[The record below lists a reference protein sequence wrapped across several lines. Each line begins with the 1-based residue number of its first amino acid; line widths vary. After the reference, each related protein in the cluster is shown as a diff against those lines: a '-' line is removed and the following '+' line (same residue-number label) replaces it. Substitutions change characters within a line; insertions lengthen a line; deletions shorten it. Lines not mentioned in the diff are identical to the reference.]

1 MGTDEIRLISEVET
15 ANSEKKPRVAIIIL
29 NWNGWLDTIE
39 CLESVFQMK
48 YPYYDVI
55 VVDNG
60 SENNSLEKIKEY
72 LGGKIQV
79 GSQLIRYTR
88 DNKPIKYIEFTQREV
103 ESSNKFGEDI
113 SEVSPGKRTIIIKN
127 EKNYGFA
134 EGNNIAIRYVLNNQ
148 KQKYILI
155 LNNDTVVDKSL
166 LDNLVF
172 HAESDEMIGFI
183 GPKTYYYDY
192 HGRSDIINF
201 AGGRLDVMRGNSY
214 PIGFQEVD
222 KGQYDR
228 ITTVDYVEGS
238 CFLAR
243 KEVFEKIGYFDKY
256 FFTYWEETDLC
267 MRARNAGYRLVY
279 MPGAKIWHKVASS
292 SKGKV
297 KSFYFIRNRIIF
309 VKRYATHFQLF
320 CFFLYFFGFDIFFQ
334 SGKSLIYHRD
344 FYEFI
349 LFLKGV
355 YAGMSNLV

>member
-1 MGTDEIRLISEVET
+1 MTDYIKLISEIET
-15 ANSEKKPRVAIIIL
+15 VNSKKKPRVAIIIL

-39 CLESVFQMK
+39 CLESIFQMT
-48 YPYYDVI
+48 YHFFDII

-60 SENNSLEKIKEY
+60 SDNNSVERIKEY
-72 LGGKIQV
+72 ADGKIDIESPLV
-79 GSQLIRYTR
+79 SYSGG
-88 DNKPIKYIEFTQREV
+88 NKPIKYIEYTRREAEIEDFSR
-103 ESSNKFGEDI
+103 ESPSAI
-113 SEVSPGKRTIIIKN
+113 SKEKILIIIKN
-127 EKNYGFA
+127 EKNHGFA
-134 EGNNIAIRYVLNNQ
+134 EGNNIAIRYVLNYQ
-148 KQKYILI
+148 IHKYILI

-172 HAESDEMIGFI
+172 QAESDERIGFV
-183 GPKTYYYDY
+183 GPKTFYYNY
-192 HGRSDIINF
+192 HGRSDVINF
-201 AGGRLDVMRGNSY
+201 AGGRLDITRGNSY
-214 PIGFQEVD
+214 PLGFNEVD
-222 KGQYDR
+222 QGQYDR
-228 ITTVDYVEGS
+228 IINVDYVEGS
-238 CFLAR
+238 CFLAK

-279 MPGAKIWHKVASS
+279 MPKAKIWHKVASS

-297 KSFYFIRNRIIF
+297 KSFYFTRNRIIF

-320 CFFLYFFGFDIFFQ
+320 CFFLYFFGFDMFFQ

-355 YAGMSNLV
+355 YAGISNLV